1 MDDQNQ
7 EIVRTGL
14 DKSSLM
20 TPLSFRGIPQ
30 WAIYFFTAIG
40 IVYLLNP
47 TAGFVEL
54 IPDNLPIIGNI
65 DEGVAALMIWYGLVE
80 YFEGRK
86 LKNLPPS
93 PPR

>member
-1 MDDQNQ
+1 MDDYNQ
-7 EIVRTGL
+7 EIVQTNA

-20 TPLSFRGIPQ
+20 TPLSFRGIPP
-30 WAIYFFTAIG
+30 WAIYVFTAIG
-40 IVYLLNP
+40 MVYLLNP
-47 TAGFVEL
+47 TAGFIEL
-54 IPDNLPIIGNI
+54 LPDNLPIIGNI

-86 LKNLPPS
+86 LKNLPPP